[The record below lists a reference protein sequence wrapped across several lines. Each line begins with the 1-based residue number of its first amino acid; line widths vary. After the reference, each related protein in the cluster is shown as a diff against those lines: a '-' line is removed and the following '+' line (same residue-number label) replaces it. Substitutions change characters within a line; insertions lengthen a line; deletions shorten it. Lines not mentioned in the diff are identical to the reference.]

1 MVVRY
6 DNHNFYFILV
16 IMKDKNLTELEEQI
30 VDVVFSSIT
39 SGENTLSEE
48 IQRKDGIYVDIR
60 GTYEF
65 REVYDK
71 DTDYNNIIGA
81 SVSLDIE
88 AFDKDGNKIE
98 INTSA
103 IKQEVEKLF

>member
-1 MVVRY
+1 
-6 DNHNFYFILV
+6 
-16 IMKDKNLTELEEQI
+16 MKDKKITELEEQI

-48 IQRKDGIYVDIR
+48 IQREDGIYVDIR
-60 GTYEF
+60 GAYEL

-71 DTDYNNIIGA
+71 NANHNDIVG
-81 SVSLDIE
+81 VSLSLSID
-88 AFDKDGNKIE
+88 AFDKDENKIE

-103 IKQEVEKLF
+103 IEIEVEKLF

>member
-1 MVVRY
+1 
-6 DNHNFYFILV
+6 
-16 IMKDKNLTELEEQI
+16 MKDKKITELEEQI

-48 IQRKDGIYVDIR
+48 IQREDGIYVDIR
-60 GTYEF
+60 GAYEL

-71 DTDYNNIIGA
+71 NANHNDIVGVALSLNI
-81 SVSLDIE
+81 D
-88 AFDKDGNKIE
+88 AFDKDENKIE

-103 IKQEVEKLF
+103 IEIEVEKLF